1 MSMKKPAQLS
11 DNLLSMRPRKGEAKP
26 QTEQE
31 AAEPVAKT
39 EPGKPAKSGSAAP
52 TSTSKT
58 APRRRR
64 RLSDKKMQLNLRVS
78 EKSLERFTQFA
89 DDEGTIFG
97 DLFEKMLDVYEKKGK

>member
-11 DNLLSMRPRKGEAKP
+11 DNLLSMRPRKGKAKP

-31 AAEPVAKT
+31 AAAPKSKASPAKT
-39 EPGKPAKSGSAAP
+39 STASESKP
-52 TSTSKT
+52 

-78 EKSLERFTQFA
+78 EKSIERFTKIA
-89 DDEGTIFG
+89 DDEGALFG
-97 DLFEKMLDVYEKKGK
+97 DLFEKMLGHYESKG

>member
-1 MSMKKPAQLS
+1 MKKPAQLS

-31 AAEPVAKT
+31 AARPAAKH
-39 EPGKPAKSGSAAP
+39 EKAAKVTTSAKQP
-52 TSTSKT
+52 T

-78 EKSLERFTQFA
+78 EKSLERFTKLA
-89 DDEGTIFG
+89 DDEGLIFG
-97 DLFEKMLDVYEKKGK
+97 DLFEKMLDTYEAKK

>member
-1 MSMKKPAQLS
+1 MKKPAQLS

-31 AAEPVAKT
+31 ATELVAKP
-39 EPGKPAKSGSAAP
+39 EPAKPTKSSSAAP
-52 TSTSKT
+52 TSKT

-78 EKSLERFTQFA
+78 EKSLERFTQLA
-89 DDEGTIFG
+89 DDEGVIFG
-97 DLFEKMLDVYEKKGK
+97 DLFESMLDIYEKRKK